1 MAIKRES
8 GALRFE
14 GTRDLED
21 SRSQRPRESHFELI
35 HSLDCNLASPN
46 FRTAAQIS
54 LSITSD
60 ILHLDAAHESSLR
73 GREREAQREGTG
85 FEEATRW
92 WFKWHFRLY
101 FIISFIPFPSLLN
114 PQTLIT
120 HQKKRKKIVRHSYK
134 YLANKVTQVL
144 FFFHIVSDFY
154 SARAFLL
161 CDNTACVHN

>member
-73 GREREAQREGTG
+73 GREREAHGE
-85 FEEATRW
+85 
-92 WFKWHFRLY
+92 
-101 FIISFIPFPSLLN
+101 
-114 PQTLIT
+114 
-120 HQKKRKKIVRHSYK
+120 
-134 YLANKVTQVL
+134 KVQVL
-144 FFFHIVSDFY
+144 KKQPAGGSSGTLGFILL
-154 SARAFLL
+154 FLL
-161 CDNTACVHN
+161 FHFPLY